1 MVNLL
6 DFGVSVGISVISL
19 ILSTWAI
26 RATLK
31 GNKLLMSLTQ
41 SIQLLATKSKKGS
54 REPDQLKKRRIEIDE
69 QKEQRKRLETD
80 LKRQQHDWKKKKDVA
95 KAIKWILES
104 LESEDE

>member
-1 MVNLL
+1 MVNFPEFVLSV
-6 DFGVSVGISVISL
+6 GVSVSSFVLSV
-19 ILSTWAI
+19 WAI
-26 RATLK
+26 KATLK

-54 REPDQLKKRRIEIDE
+54 RESEQLKKRRIEIDE
-69 QKEQRKRLETD
+69 QKEQRKRLEAD
-80 LKRQQHDWKKKKDVA
+80 LKRQQQDWKKKKDVA